1 MGCKNSGGNMNH
13 RNALNVV
20 IVNFRTPDLT
30 INCVN
35 SVLALKVAL
44 PEDVVVVDNASPDN
58 SYQRLRSEL
67 PSGVRLIRASM
78 NRGFGAGVNLGMVAG
93 TRENVLVLNPD
104 TYFID
109 GSLEKALE
117 TLKTD
122 PEIGLVGLDLT
133 NPDGSRQYSARRFY
147 SLLDILGRRTSLGR
161 SNLLRKRLTQHLMM
175 DAWTPG
181 LPFDAE
187 WVMGTGFVV
196 RRYIFEEL
204 SGMDEAYFLYMEDVD
219 LCARIWHAGYRVVC
233 VPGARLVHEHQ
244 RKSSGNLINS
254 ASRYHIKS
262 LLRFRNKFRVPLTLP
277 PGVSGIAK

>member
-1 MGCKNSGGNMNH
+1 VSH
-13 RNALNVV
+13 RNGLNVV

-35 SVLALKVAL
+35 SILALNVAE
-44 PEDVVVVDNASPDN
+44 PQDIVVVDNASPDT
-58 SYQRLRSEL
+58 SYPQLRSRL
-67 PSGVRLIRASM
+67 PHGVRLIRASM
-78 NRGFGAGVNLGMVAG
+78 NRGFGAGVNLGMAAG

-104 TYFID
+104 TYFVD

-117 TLKTD
+117 ALHTD
-122 PEIGLVGLDLT
+122 PAIGLVGLDLT

-147 SLLDILGRRTSLGR
+147 SMLDIVGRRTSLGR
-161 SNLLRKRLTQHLMM
+161 SGLLQKRLTHHLMM
-175 DAWTPG
+175 DAWKPE

-196 RRYIFEEL
+196 RRLIFEEL

-244 RKSSGNLINS
+244 RQSAGSLVNR

-262 LLRFRNKFRVPLTLP
+262 LLRFRNKFRVPLTFP
-277 PGVSGIAK
+277 PGVNGLAK

>member
-1 MGCKNSGGNMNH
+1 MNH
-13 RNALNVV
+13 RDALNVV

-35 SVLALKVAL
+35 SVLALEVAL

-58 SYQRLRSEL
+58 SHQRLRLGL
-67 PSGVRLIRASM
+67 PAGVRLIRASM

-104 TYFID
+104 TYFVD

-147 SLLDILGRRTSLGR
+147 SLLDIVGRRTSLGR

-175 DAWTPG
+175 DSWTPG

-244 RKSSGNLINS
+244 RQSSGSLINR

-277 PGVSGIAK
+277 PGVNGIAK